1 MRADLI
7 RDFSDLGI
15 SDRAVAGGKGASLGE
30 LTRAGIRVPPGF
42 VVTTAAFERVLPDGV
57 RRRVAGSPDDQIARA
72 TAEVR
77 DLVAGA
83 PVPDD
88 VRTAIIE
95 GYLALG
101 DDVPVAVRSS
111 ATGEDAADAS
121 FAGLQDTYLW
131 VRGAEAVLDRVRQCW
146 ASLYSE
152 RSVTYRRERGLAED
166 GHGMA
171 VVVQRMVDPRS
182 SGVMFTRS
190 PTTGDRSVV
199 AIEACWGLGSALV
212 GGDVTPDSYIVNKI
226 TGEVIKRAV
235 SAKVCRHRRDPGGGV
250 LVEDVPEELQTKPC
264 LGDDELRE
272 LVRVARRAEDH
283 YGEPQDIEWA
293 FVDDHV
299 VLLQS
304 RPETVWSGRADAPL
318 AAPKRRAF
326 DHVLDSLSRGAA
338 R

>member
-1 MRADLI
+1 MRAQLI
-7 RDFSDLGI
+7 RDFADLGM

-42 VVTTAAFERVLPDGV
+42 VVTTAAFPGVDDVPDDLEALAGV
-57 RRRVAGSPDDQIARA
+57 RDRVAN
-72 TAEVR
+72 V
-77 DLVAGA
+77 
-83 PVPDD
+83 PVPDE
-88 VRTAIIE
+88 VRTAIVE
-95 GYLALG
+95 GYRALG

-131 VRGAEAVLDRVRQCW
+131 VRGAEDVLDRVRRCW
-146 ASLYSE
+146 ASLYNE
-152 RSVTYRRERGLAED
+152 RSVTYRRERGITED
-166 GHGMA
+166 GLGMA
-171 VVVQRMVDPRS
+171 VVVQRMVDPRC

-212 GGDVTPDSYIVNKI
+212 SGDVTPDSYVVNKI
-226 TGEVIKRAV
+226 TGEVIKRVVA
-235 SAKVCRHRRDPGGGV
+235 AKVCLHRRDPGGGV
-250 LVEDVPEELQTKPC
+250 LVEDVPEELQARPC
-264 LGDDELRE
+264 LDDDELQE

-293 FVDDHV
+293 LADDHV

-304 RPETVWSGRADAPL
+304 RPETVWSGRDAAPV
-318 AAPKRRAF
+318 AAPKSRPF
-326 DHVLDSLSRGAA
+326 DHVLDSLSRGVA
-338 R
+338 RP